1 MSVSIRLQ
9 IKTMYNDF
17 SPKEQAIA
25 DYILENPS
33 KVSHSPISNLA
44 SELGIADSTFFQ
56 FTKKLGFK
64 DFKMAMLI
72 QENDLSAISIH
83 ENIQKTDTELTMAQK
98 VFESSISTLNDT
110 KKLLQQKDLKK
121 AATIINESKRVYF
134 FGVGGSEIVAT
145 DAYHKFLRSPIAT
158 SHSTDYHIQLMEASL
173 LTEKDCAVLISHT
186 GQSKETIHIAETVR
200 KTGAKTIV
208 ITSQANSSLAKL
220 GDVVF
225 ISISE
230 ETEFRSEA
238 LASRISQLSILDSL
252 YVILMFYNE
261 KESRRSIAKVR
272 HTISEIK

>member
-56 FTKKLGFK
+56 FTKKLGYNGFK

-158 SHSTDYHIQLMEASL
+158 GSGFFGSARVVQNINSRWVRTYVIASL
-173 LTEKDCAVLISHT
+173 EKVVLVLF
-186 GQSKETIHIAETVR
+186 ELLVR
-200 KTGAKTIV
+200 CDNKV
-208 ITSQANSSLAKL
+208 
-220 GDVVF
+220 
-225 ISISE
+225 SI
-230 ETEFRSEA
+230 
-238 LASRISQLSILDSL
+238 Q
-252 YVILMFYNE
+252 
-261 KESRRSIAKVR
+261 
-272 HTISEIK
+272 

>member
-56 FTKKLGFK
+56 FTKKLGYNGFK

-134 FGVGGSEIVAT
+134 F
-145 DAYHKFLRSPIAT
+145 
-158 SHSTDYHIQLMEASL
+158 
-173 LTEKDCAVLISHT
+173 
-186 GQSKETIHIAETVR
+186 
-200 KTGAKTIV
+200 
-208 ITSQANSSLAKL
+208 
-220 GDVVF
+220 
-225 ISISE
+225 
-230 ETEFRSEA
+230 
-238 LASRISQLSILDSL
+238 
-252 YVILMFYNE
+252 
-261 KESRRSIAKVR
+261 
-272 HTISEIK
+272 

>member
-56 FTKKLGFK
+56 FTKKLGYNGFK

-200 KTGAKTIV
+200 KTGQKQ
-208 ITSQANSSLAKL
+208 SLLLAKL
-220 GDVVF
+220 
-225 ISISE
+225 ILPLLN
-230 ETEFRSEA
+230 
-238 LASRISQLSILDSL
+238 LAMSFLFLFLKKQNSDLKL
-252 YVILMFYNE
+252 
-261 KESRRSIAKVR
+261 
-272 HTISEIK
+272 

>member
-56 FTKKLGFK
+56 FTKKLGYNGFK

-98 VFESSISTLNDT
+98 VFESSISTL
-110 KKLLQQKDLKK
+110 
-121 AATIINESKRVYF
+121 
-134 FGVGGSEIVAT
+134 
-145 DAYHKFLRSPIAT
+145 
-158 SHSTDYHIQLMEASL
+158 
-173 LTEKDCAVLISHT
+173 
-186 GQSKETIHIAETVR
+186 
-200 KTGAKTIV
+200 
-208 ITSQANSSLAKL
+208 
-220 GDVVF
+220 
-225 ISISE
+225 
-230 ETEFRSEA
+230 
-238 LASRISQLSILDSL
+238 
-252 YVILMFYNE
+252 
-261 KESRRSIAKVR
+261 
-272 HTISEIK
+272 